1 MSYDP
6 TTKRHC
12 TSAVVYP
19 HSTIV
24 SQHNRN
30 DHHMATHQPAFSQ
43 GKKIL
48 SQPNSRSSRHSFRN
62 GSRSPLT
69 PVHPLPYPATCI
81 CFDTKPRL
89 FSRYKASGGRRVVLA
104 QRNPIRSNSFDVKAD
119 PCLTVMYV
127 TVAGSL
133 SYEAS
138 IAQCNKFEK
147 FI

>member
-1 MSYDP
+1 MTLLQRD
-6 TTKRHC
+6 TAHRLLC
-12 TSAVVYP
+12 TLIQPSPVSIIAMIITWPHISLRFLKARKSSA
-19 HSTIV
+19 
-24 SQHNRN
+24 SQIHA
-30 DHHMATHQPAFSQ
+30 HLVTPSETAHGP
-43 GKKIL
+43 
-48 SQPNSRSSRHSFRN
+48 
-62 GSRSPLT
+62 PLT

>member
-6 TTKRHC
+6 ARKRHR

-19 HSTIV
+19 HSTIA

-30 DHHMATHQPAFSQ
+30 DHHMATHQPAFSPD
-43 GKKIL
+43 KKIL
-48 SQPNSRSSRHSFRN
+48 SQPNLLSSRHSFRN

-89 FSRYKASGGRRVVLA
+89 FSRYKASEGRRVVLA
-104 QRNPIRSNSFDVKAD
+104 KRNAIRSNSFDVKAD
-119 PCLTVMYV
+119 PCSTVMYV

-133 SYEAS
+133 NYEAS
-138 IAQCNKFEK
+138 LAQCNRLKK
-147 FI
+147 SI